1 MSSQSSS
8 FAGRTRARS
17 QAVQLLFQAQSQ
29 GRDPFD
35 VIEEGRYV
43 LADDF
48 DQESEEPAG
57 EYAQALARGV
67 ARTQIAI
74 DRLLQAVSDNWNLT
88 RMPLVDRDV
97 MAVAVYEMF
106 EVEDIPTSVA
116 ISEAVELSKVYGTDE
131 SSAFVNGILGR
142 IARLAQ
148 AHPEASLV
156 RLADFAD
163 ETPAQT
169 SQAARRQRQAQDG
182 LQADVLDTDV
192 AATGAPQADV
202 ADVDAPQADTPQP
215 AVLQADQAD
224 QPKEDSPDGGR

>member
-17 QAVQLLFQAQSQ
+17 QAIQLLFQSQSQ

-35 VIEEGRYV
+35 VIDEGRYV

-48 DQESEEPAG
+48 DLETEEPAV

-67 ARTQIAI
+67 ARTQMAI
-74 DRLLQAVSDNWNLT
+74 DRLLQAVSDNWNLS

-97 MAVAVYEMF
+97 MAVAIYEMF

-116 ISEAVELSKVYGTDE
+116 ISEAVEIAKVYGTDE
-131 SSAFVNGILGR
+131 SSAFVNGVLGR

-148 AHPEASLV
+148 AHPEASMV
-156 RLADFAD
+156 RLADFAG
-163 ETPAQT
+163 ESPAQT
-169 SQAARRQRQAQDG
+169 SEAARRQRLAR
-182 LQADVLDTDV
+182 
-192 AATGAPQADV
+192 
-202 ADVDAPQADTPQP
+202 
-215 AVLQADQAD
+215 QADQEAQGAGHSAEQD
-224 QPKEDSPDGGR
+224 ALPAEQDAQPFEQDAHVAPQEVQAAVQPEEDGADGGR